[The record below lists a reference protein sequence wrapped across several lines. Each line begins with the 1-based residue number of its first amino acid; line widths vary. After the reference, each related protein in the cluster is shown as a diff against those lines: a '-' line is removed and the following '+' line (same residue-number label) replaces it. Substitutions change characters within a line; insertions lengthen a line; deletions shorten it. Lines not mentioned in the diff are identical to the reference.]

1 MQDSTRFKI
10 PLKSKPIKDKIPF
23 NNKHVSHTVLHVSVA
38 NFIIS
43 LINFRKRFIFIT
55 SLYVSLY
62 LNSAQVHLRLVL
74 DDDGSDGL
82 M

>member
-10 PLKSKPIKDKIPF
+10 PLKSKPVKDKIPF

-43 LINFRKRFIFIT
+43 LINFSKNIYFYHLFIRVIVFKFC
-55 SLYVSLY
+55 SGPFAAS
-62 LNSAQVHLRLVL
+62 SR
-74 DDDGSDGL
+74 
-82 M
+82 